1 MVHWFGGLLLSL
13 VLTGIGWCQT
23 DICEGYQD
31 SPDAPHTGPLR
42 FNVIHLGFVGDDSY
56 VLIIDP
62 QGHRFGVDSSGK
74 AVAREIVRGFYE
86 DDETAAMDTNLPPRR
101 HPREMTIHFAK
112 SGKYRI
118 AMTART
124 ASAQW
129 LKVAA
134 NTCGKAWS
142 TEMTIPPARAG
153 TVTQLTLLYD
163 ARGKVEPQLASES
176 SLRLSFRAERRP

>member
-1 MVHWFGGLLLSL
+1 
-13 VLTGIGWCQT
+13 
-23 DICEGYQD
+23 
-31 SPDAPHTGPLR
+31 LR

-56 VLIIDP
+56 VLVIDP

-74 AVAREIVRGFYE
+74 AVPKGIVRAFYE
-86 DDETAAMDTNLPPRR
+86 DDETAAMDTNLPAGR

-142 TEMTIPPARAG
+142 TEMPIPPAGAG
-153 TVTQLTLLYD
+153 TVTHLTLLYD
-163 ARGKVEPQLASES
+163 GRSKVGPQLIKDDRVIANPAQSH
-176 SLRLSFRAERRP
+176 R